1 MTTTTALQ
9 TAQMLS
15 PGGNLQAYVHSVN
28 SISLLSVE
36 QERDLGERL

>member
-15 PGGNLQAYVHSVN
+15 PGANLQAYTHSVN
-28 SISLLSVE
+28 TIRFYLLSKSVI
-36 QERDLGERL
+36 